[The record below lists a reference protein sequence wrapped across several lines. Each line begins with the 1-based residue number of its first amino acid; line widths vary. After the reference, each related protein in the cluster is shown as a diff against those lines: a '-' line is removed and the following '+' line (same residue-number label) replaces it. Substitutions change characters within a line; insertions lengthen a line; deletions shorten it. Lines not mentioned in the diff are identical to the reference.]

1 MNTTS
6 PTVTIQSRS
15 FGSNIQSTRLV
26 LGGVAMS
33 PKIQL
38 AISFVQDNLHRAITV
53 ADIAQSVELSPS
65 RLFYL
70 FKSQVG
76 MSPFCYLKNAR
87 LESAR
92 QLLETTLLNIKVVSA
107 EVGYSD
113 CSHFMR
119 DFKKAYESTPSEYR
133 DAYLSHNRK
142 GKQSSD

>member
-1 MNTTS
+1 
-6 PTVTIQSRS
+6 
-15 FGSNIQSTRLV
+15 
-26 LGGVAMS
+26 MS

-38 AISFVQDNLHRAITV
+38 AISFLQGNLHRAITV

-65 RLFYL
+65 RLFDL
-70 FKSQVG
+70 FKAQVG
-76 MSPFCYLKNAR
+76 MSPFRYLKNAR
-87 LESAR
+87 LERAR
-92 QLLETTLLNIKVVSA
+92 QLLEATLLNIKVVA
-107 EVGYSD
+107 AVVGYND